1 MDPYKIL
8 GVAKTST
15 RDQIRAKYKELV
27 RIHHPDKNRNK
38 DSGIFENIKRA
49 YDTIINNSEN
59 DVEVSD
65 SYDFISEIK
74 SKCKTT
80 APETPQIPKLSIDK
94 INKMKKAELIEVCN
108 RFNLHVD
115 TKSTKT
121 NLIEVI
127 VTFLIPKD
135 DHELLKEARKM
146 HTAYLAKLD
155 EYESGLL
162 NGEVLPFPEF

>member
-1 MDPYKIL
+1 MDLTQTQIW
-8 GVAKTST
+8 
-15 RDQIRAKYKELV
+15 DQSFLKL
-27 RIHHPDKNRNK
+27 
-38 DSGIFENIKRA
+38 IKR
-49 YDTIINNSEN
+49 
-59 DVEVSD
+59 
-65 SYDFISEIK
+65 
-74 SKCKTT
+74 
-80 APETPQIPKLSIDK
+80 KLFL
-94 INKMKKAELIEVCN
+94 KKVELIELCN
-108 RFNLHVD
+108 KLNLHVD